1 MLPAPIAA
9 ATAGVTACS
18 IAVATLGASVFASPC
33 GREQADASSAIATIH
48 GPTLNGGRNNR
59 SGTVRADTWGV
70 SQSLAALAPSRVSQS
85 DSRVAVRLAST
96 VSEADSYNSAMAR
109 SAFREQMLRA
119 REDAI
124 VSSVNRLL
132 AEKGFEAMT
141 VDEVA
146 ADVGIAK
153 ASLYKHFTSKEE
165 LAAAA
170 MIRVLER
177 ALAFTEKL
185 AADEN
190 LKSIARLEAVARWTL
205 EVQLAG
211 EIPSLP
217 AQNSTLRNALMANRG
232 YLDRLFEVS
241 DRLGA
246 WITAAQADGEIDR
259 QLPAEVVLYTLFAR
273 ACDPVLG
280 LLKAG
285 GQHSDEQI
293 VEWLLRTCFRGL
305 VGAQA

>member
-1 MLPAPIAA
+1 
-9 ATAGVTACS
+9 
-18 IAVATLGASVFASPC
+18 
-33 GREQADASSAIATIH
+33 
-48 GPTLNGGRNNR
+48 
-59 SGTVRADTWGV
+59 
-70 SQSLAALAPSRVSQS
+70 
-85 DSRVAVRLAST
+85 
-96 VSEADSYNSAMAR
+96 MAR

-185 AADEN
+185 AADVK
-190 LKSIARLEAVARWTL
+190 LRPVARLEAIARWTL

-211 EIPSLP
+211 EMPSLP

-285 GQHSDEQI
+285 GQHTDAQI
-293 VEWLLRTCFRGL
+293 IEWLLRTCFHGL
-305 VGAQA
+305 VGARA